1 MNVCTTLSLN
11 NTSQGKTKEKK
22 NNGYYSFIEVF
33 SFYFFIAKLSISF
46 NDSI

>member
-22 NNGYYSFIEVF
+22 NGYYSFIEVF